1 MTGSKLSQRAA
12 RRRRELHHAD
22 GDRLIGLTIEAQR
35 HLNTPGS
42 GRASIQ
48 HREGHGGMTE
58 TTPQPSEILES
69 ERPALPSTPS
79 RRWPPQLVITR
90 TRSASGPFGWSHHDR

>member
-12 RRRRELHHAD
+12 RRRGEFHHAD
-22 GDRLIGLTIEAQR
+22 GDRRVALTIEAHR

-48 HREGHGGMTE
+48 DREGSRWHDRDDSLL
-58 TTPQPSEILES
+58 SEILES
-69 ERPALPSTPS
+69 ERPRAQQ
-79 RRWPPQLVITR
+79 RF
-90 TRSASGPFGWSHHDR
+90 SGLAAAVRH